1 MSCRDG
7 LKMKGTL
14 AVVGWAVQISFLDE
28 ATAQSMI
35 LRVDGGGGGR
45 KESSGEGEGR

>member
-14 AVVGWAVQISFLDE
+14 AVVAWAVQISFFDE

-35 LRVDGGGGGR
+35 LCVDGGGGR
-45 KESSGEGEGR
+45 KESSGEGGGR